1 MSNPYFNNPERASYE
16 FGYLLRNIPQSLRD
30 RLPGDQLLQVEAAEL
45 HALNATGTLLRGLQ
59 SVGHVMWAASQN
71 EENQID
77 ARHFGNVGLLVSEVA
92 LQLQLL
98 DEFRQQVSQYELRS
112 VDGEVRR

>member
-1 MSNPYFNNPERASYE
+1 MSNSYFNNPERASHE
-16 FGYLLRNIPQSLRD
+16 FGYLLRDIPQNLRD
-30 RLPGDQLLQVEAAEL
+30 SLSDAQRLKLEAAEL

-71 EENQID
+71 KENEID
-77 ARHFGNVGLLVSEVA
+77 PHHFGNVGLLISEVA

-98 DEFRQQVSQYELRS
+98 DEFRQQVSQYELRNA
-112 VDGEVRR
+112 VDGVRP